1 MKLHYVTFAI
11 VLSGGSTASSMTD
24 IENFGKFLNL
34 KGTPTIGRKMSSL
47 KVREGKKE
55 VKKIDQ
61 RFVVVKVL
69 VKVNYL
75 QVCAQISKNDLN
87 GQRPINK
94 IIQQTLI

>member
-55 VKKIDQ
+55 VEEVNLLIGLACYGLEY
-61 RFVVVKVL
+61 FLIAMLVVR
-69 VKVNYL
+69 
-75 QVCAQISKNDLN
+75 CCTI
-87 GQRPINK
+87 
-94 IIQQTLI
+94 

>member
-1 MKLHYVTFAI
+1 
-11 VLSGGSTASSMTD
+11 MTD
-24 IENFGKFLNL
+24 IENFGKFSNL
-34 KGTPTIGRKMSSL
+34 KGTPTIGRKMFSL

-61 RFVVVKVL
+61 RRKFHKQKVNSCSFVVVKVL

-75 QVCAQISKNDLN
+75 QVPVQISNNDLN

>member
-24 IENFGKFLNL
+24 IENFGKFSNL
-34 KGTPTIGRKMSSL
+34 KGTPTIGRKMFSL

-61 RFVVVKVL
+61 RRKFHKQKVNSCSFVVVKVL
-69 VKVNYL
+69 VKVNY
-75 QVCAQISKNDLN
+75 
-87 GQRPINK
+87 
-94 IIQQTLI
+94 